1 MATMVIGTDVC
12 DLPEWVPVPTN
23 DSTTRRAQDYSCLY
37 LQPLTLA
44 AWIARMFPVG
54 LSLTNLTVISLDRC
68 YALSW
73 PLSYRAKVTKRGDAS
88 FRL

>member
-1 MATMVIGTDVC
+1 MQPRHIRLPSWVGGSTVICYMVDAYSKSSRLFVS
-12 DLPEWVPVPTN
+12 L
-23 DSTTRRAQDYSCLY
+23 STTTYPGCMDRRV
-37 LQPLTLA
+37 
-44 AWIARMFPVG
+44 FPVG